1 MLKLFLDVV
10 HDGLCE
16 FLKLEDWGCFWY
28 DLKSQR
34 FLIKCHECVGNL
46 AVYVLQW
53 HFRG

>member
-1 MLKLFLDVV
+1 
-10 HDGLCE
+10 
-16 FLKLEDWGCFWY
+16 
-28 DLKSQR
+28 LKSQR